1 MATLQGN
8 VSIVWGCA
16 ATGISY
22 TGSGSMTSQSE
33 SWSEESDE
41 VIIKNASGETVGIYY
56 YNYRAKVSLNVFP
69 SGSTANVV
77 LPAIGSKIVITAAN
91 DSKLSGD
98 WVCTSTSQERKS
110 DGIVEFKMDCGQW
123 TNLTVN

>member
-1 MATLQGN
+1 MATLQGS

-16 ATGISY
+16 ISGISY

-41 VIIKNASGETVGIYY
+41 VIIKNVIGETVGIYY
-56 YNYRAKVSLNVFP
+56 YNYRQKVSLNVFP

-77 LPAIGSKIVITAAN
+77 LPAIGSKITITASV
-91 DSKLSGD
+91 DSKIAGD
-98 WVCTSTSQERKS
+98 WVCTSVSQERKS

-123 TNLTVN
+123 TNLTVQ